1 MQKLYKLF
9 IPTTISV
16 RLLFISFVR
25 KIDENKKNL
34 KFNELKKKS
43 ASVVDA
49 DFSMMENRLFSSV
62 QDFEHLDC

>member
-1 MQKLYKLF
+1 MR
-9 IPTTISV
+9 T
-16 RLLFISFVR
+16 
-25 KIDENKKNL
+25 KKNL

>member
-1 MQKLYKLF
+1 MR
-9 IPTTISV
+9 T
-16 RLLFISFVR
+16 
-25 KIDENKKNL
+25 KKNL
-34 KFNELKKKS
+34 KFNELKKRKKS

>member
-1 MQKLYKLF
+1 MR
-9 IPTTISV
+9 T
-16 RLLFISFVR
+16 
-25 KIDENKKNL
+25 KKNL
-34 KFNELKKKS
+34 KFNELKKKKS